1 MRITYLGSISDLRVA
16 KDACDEPVSRKN
28 IAMRENMICKQ
39 LEITSVK
46 ACTYSFIAEGA
57 L

>member
-1 MRITYLGSISDLRVA
+1 MRITYLGSISDPRVA
-16 KDACDEPVSRKN
+16 KDTCDEPVSRKN
-28 IAMRENMICKQ
+28 MAMREKMICKQ

-46 ACTYSFIAEGA
+46 ACAYNFIAQGA